1 MKKLYALTLAASCL
15 LSAAAAQPETVTNFK
30 TPEGH
35 QALRSQ
41 LVSNPKA
48 RAQFRTDAK
57 TQASRHKAPG
67 RRQVVAGPSA
77 SDKFISETPAG
88 TLTIV
93 EKSGS
98 AFAQIWGMVFK
109 TTIDGSVSKIV
120 RDGDKIYMYGVFSQY
135 LVNGW
140 MEGTV
145 KDDVATF
152 QLPQFVSHEEFYGV
166 YYDDYALKLE
176 YVQEEDG
183 GWYYPAEDQTYK
195 LKINADG
202 SYTSLEEDYC
212 LGMCYWDEEN
222 ECWEWE
228 GCGDILET
236 MVPFTKEVPAL
247 PATAKFDDWYMVNT
261 DGTASVMSI
270 SIDGSKVYFKN
281 PYQVAADDELY
292 NSYIEGTLADGSITV
307 KSGQFLGLDWTTA
320 STLYYTGESATEVYD
335 EENDEYVT
343 EYEYLDEL
351 TMKYDADKKII
362 TCDGAMSIG
371 YDPKCEAGSF
381 VTYLRPTFKY
391 QAPDTKIESVDN
403 PVILTFNAPEGYDAE
418 FWFTLSQINA
428 QDQIIDASK
437 LYYSIYLDGELFTF
451 YSDEYPGLPGDAAEA
466 TEIPYGYNNVY
477 EFYGYGARHCVVIYP
492 EGMET
497 LGVQLIYKDGEKEL
511 KSDIVT
517 CDAAGIRST
526 VANGQ
531 LQSETY
537 YDLQGRRVTNPA
549 AGLYIRRAVYADGT
563 IETTKLCKR

>member
-1 MKKLYALTLAASCL
+1 M
-15 LSAAAAQPETVTNFK
+15 EK
-30 TPEGH
+30 TG
-35 QALRSQ
+35 
-41 LVSNPKA
+41 V
-48 RAQFRTDAK
+48 
-57 TQASRHKAPG
+57 G
-67 RRQVVAGPSA
+67 
-77 SDKFISETPAG
+77 
-88 TLTIV
+88 
-93 EKSGS
+93 
-98 AFAQIWGMVFK
+98 FANVFGWQIK
-109 TTIDGSVSKIV
+109 TTLEGSLAKVV
-120 RDGDKIYMYGVFSQY
+120 RDGDKIYLWPPFSQY
-135 LVNGW
+135 ISNGW

-152 QLPQFVSHEEFYGV
+152 QLPQHVNHEDYYGDI
-166 YYDDYALKLE
+166 YDDYAVKLE
-176 YVQEEDG
+176 FIDDDEG
-183 GWYYPAEDQTYK
+183 GWYYPSEDQAYQ

-202 SYTSLEEDYC
+202 TYTAVDKEAQ
-212 LGMCYWDEEN
+212 LGMCSWYEDEGEWD
-222 ECWEWE
+222 WY
-228 GCGDILET
+228 GVGDCIASL
-236 MVPFTKEVPAL
+236 VPLTKEVPAL
-247 PATAKFDDWYMVNT
+247 PETAKFDDWYMVNT
-261 DGTASVMSI
+261 DGTASVMPI

-281 PYQVAADDELY
+281 PYKVAADDELY
-292 NSYIEGTLADGSITV
+292 NSYIEGTLADGTITV

-335 EENDEYVT
+335 EEYDEYVT

-362 TCDGAMSIG
+362 TSDGAMSIG

-466 TEIPYGYNNVY
+466 TEIPFGYNNEY
-477 EFYGYGARHCVVIYP
+477 EFYGYGASHYVVIYP

-497 LGVQLIYKDGEKEL
+497 LCVQLIYKDGEKEL

-549 AGLYIRRAVYADGT
+549 AGLYIRRVVYTDGT